1 MKLKDAAIRRTS
13 AQAKPYK
20 LADGGGLFLLVTPA
34 GSKWWRLKYR
44 IDGREKLLSLGVYPE
59 VSLLEARERREA
71 ARKLLAAGVDPS
83 AERKTDRLRRE
94 TAAANTFRV
103 IADEWLALK
112 ADELAP
118 GTHSKARWMLETFA
132 FPKLGARALVSIEP
146 PDVLAVLLEL
156 QKDDKLETMH
166 RVKAR
171 ISEVFRFAISTSR
184 ASTDPTR
191 DLRGAVKAKKATK
204 HHAALTDPKAI
215 GELMRA
221 IYGYSG
227 SPEASAALRLA
238 PMLFVRPGELRA
250 AEWQQFELDSPAP
263 AWRYLASKTK
273 AQHIVPLPS
282 QAVQIL
288 RELRPLTDIKSEA
301 RDDLPRFV
309 FPSVR
314 TRARPMSENTVNAA
328 LRRLGYT
335 GDQVTGHGFRAMART
350 LLAEMGWKPDAIERQ
365 LAHKA
370 SGPLGAAYDRA
381 QYLEER
387 RKMMQAWADYLDQLR
402 RGESKVVPIRG
413 AA

>member
-1 MKLKDAAIRRTS
+1 MKLKDVAVRRAAS
-13 AQAKPYK
+13 KSKPYK
-20 LADGGGLFLLVTPA
+20 LADGGGLFLLVNPS

-59 VSLLEARERREA
+59 VSLLDARERRDA
-71 ARKLLAAGVDPS
+71 ARKLLAAGADPS
-83 AERKTDRLRRE
+83 LERKADRLQRE
-94 TAAANTFRV
+94 TAAANTFRA
-103 IADEWLALK
+103 IAAEWLELK

-118 GTHSKARWMLETFA
+118 GTHGKARWMLETFA
-132 FPKLGARALVSIEP
+132 YPKLGARPLVSIEP

-171 ISEVFRFAISTSR
+171 ISEVFRFAISTRR

-191 DLRGAVKAKKATK
+191 DLRGAVKAKKSTK

-221 IYGYSG
+221 IYGYNG
-227 SPEASAALRLA
+227 SPESYAALRLA
-238 PMLFVRPGELRA
+238 PMLFVRPGELRS
-250 AEWQQFELDSPAP
+250 AEWPQFELDSPAP
-263 AWRYLASKTK
+263 AWRYLVSKTK
-273 AQHIVPLPS
+273 TQHIVPLPT
-282 QAVQIL
+282 QAVEIL
-288 RELRPLTDIKSEA
+288 RELRPLTDSTSDA
-301 RDDLPRFV
+301 REDLPRFV

-335 GDQVTGHGFRAMART
+335 GDQMTGHGFRAMART

-381 QYLEER
+381 QYLDER
-387 RKMMQAWADYLDQLR
+387 RKMMQSWADYLDQLR

-413 AA
+413 VA

>member
-1 MKLKDAAIRRTS
+1 MKLKDMAIRRAAAKS
-13 AQAKPYK
+13 KPYK
-20 LADGGGLFLLVTPA
+20 LADGGGLFVLVNPT

-44 IDGREKLLSLGVYPE
+44 IAGREKLLSLGVYPD
-59 VSLLEARERREA
+59 VSLLEARERRDA
-71 ARKLLAAGVDPS
+71 ARKVIAAGGDPS
-83 AERKTDRLRRE
+83 AARKAERAQQE
-94 TAAANTFRV
+94 SEAANTFRA
-103 IADEWLALK
+103 IASEWLTLK
-112 ADELAP
+112 SDELAP
-118 GTHSKARWMLETFA
+118 GTHGKARWMLETFA
-132 FPKLGARALVSIEP
+132 YPKLGARPLVSIEP

-171 ISEVFRFAISTSR
+171 ISEVFRFAISTGR

-215 GELMRA
+215 GELLRA
-221 IYGYSG
+221 IHGYNG
-227 SPEASAALRLA
+227 LPETFAALRLA
-238 PMLFVRPGELRA
+238 PMLFVRPGELRS
-250 AEWQQFELDSPAP
+250 AEWPQFELDSPSP
-263 AWRYLASKTK
+263 SWRYVASKTK
-273 AQHIVPLPS
+273 TQHIVPLPT
-282 QAVQIL
+282 QAVEIL
-288 RELRPLTDIKSEA
+288 RGLRPLTDSQSEA
-301 RDDLPRFV
+301 REDLPRFV

-328 LRRLGYT
+328 LRRLGFT

-381 QYLEER
+381 QYLDER
-387 RKMMQAWADYLDQLR
+387 RKMMQSWADYLDQLR